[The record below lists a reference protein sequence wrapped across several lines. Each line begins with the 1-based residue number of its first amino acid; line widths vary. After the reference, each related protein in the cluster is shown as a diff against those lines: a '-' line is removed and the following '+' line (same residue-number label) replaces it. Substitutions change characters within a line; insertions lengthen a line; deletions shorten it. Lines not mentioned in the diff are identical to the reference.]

1 MPFRLDTR
9 GSVRNVTKTP
19 QGGVRVDAAL
29 TRTGVLEY
37 PGPNGTVIREYRP
50 ADEVARADSLAT
62 LAHAPVTNRHP
73 PGAVNPRNYKTY
85 AVGTVAGEARMDGEL
100 VVASLVIQDADA
112 LAAIETGKRR
122 EISCGYNCDL
132 DDTPGETPEGIRFD
146 RVQRNIVYNHVA
158 IVERGRAGS
167 SVALRMDADGNL
179 TIDEESMDPKEIAKL
194 QADLAAATARA
205 DKAEAERDAA
215 TARADA
221 ATARADAAEAKEQA
235 RADAAD
241 LEKAIVVARKVC
253 GAEFKVDGLTLG
265 QVRAAVAA
273 KDSGLRLDGKSEA
286 YVGALY
292 DAAAAR
298 ADKAEAL
305 APAAKLREG
314 LRTIPGGRQDSET
327 PPARPGAR
335 KFRSAA
341 QARADML
348 ERSENAWRDD
358 EPAAK

>member
-9 GSVRNVTKTP
+9 GSVRHVTKTP

-50 ADEVARADSLAT
+50 PDEVARADSLAT

-85 AVGTVAGEARMDGEL
+85 AVGTVAGEARMDGDL

-112 LAAIETGKRR
+112 LAAVETGKRR

-132 DDTPGETPEGIRFD
+132 DETPGETPEGIRFD

-179 TIDEESMDPKEIAKL
+179 TIDEENMDPKEIAKL
-194 QADLAAATARA
+194 QADLAAAVARA
-205 DKAEAERDAA
+205 DKAEAARDAA

-298 ADKAEAL
+298 ADKAEQL
-305 APAAKLREG
+305 APATKLREG
-314 LRTIPGGRQDSET
+314 LRQIPGGRQDGET
-327 PPARPGAR
+327 SPARPGAR

-348 ERSENAWRDD
+348 ERSENAWRD